1 MVFKL
6 KCPKCGSQACGMERD
21 PRAHGY
27 RGDVADLIFS
37 CRCGKQLFGQAAMVE
52 LERQKALYEAWV
64 AEHADE
70 FEAEEAKKREEH
82 DRDEQLKAAM
92 LRHAAL
98 QRKLGVD
105 RKRTR
110 QQEEAARWRQQVA
123 RAEPDVAAEEERAT
137 AQRAKAAE
145 IERKRVEKE
154 RQGAVERERLAQVE
168 REQRE
173 RERQAAIEREREAAA
188 EREKAAA
195 RKPAAKAK
203 AADKETAREAARRA
217 AREAEETAARAP
229 KAKKEAKKAP
239 EPEVEPEHEAEPD
252 TDSMERPADSNLCT
266 WPGCPNERRPGSMYC
281 SRECSNKNA
290 RHRHAKRRKDDEAA

>member
-1 MVFKL
+1 MAFKL

-37 CRCGKQLFGQAAMVE
+37 CRCGKQLFGQAALVE
-52 LERQKALYEAWV
+52 FERQKTIYEAWV
-64 AEHADE
+64 AEHAGE
-70 FEAEEAKKREEH
+70 FEAEDAKRREEQA
-82 DRDEQLKAAM
+82 RDEQLKAAM
-92 LRHAAL
+92 LRHAAQ
-98 QRKLGVD
+98 QRKLSVD
-105 RKRTR
+105 RARTR

-137 AQRAKAAE
+137 AQRAKAIEAE
-145 IERKRVEKE
+145 RRRVEKE
-154 RQGAVERERLAQVE
+154 RQAAVERERLVQVE

-188 EREKAAA
+188 ERERAAA
-195 RKPAAKAK
+195 RKPAAKSK
-203 AADKETAREAARRA
+203 AAEKESSRKAAK
-217 AREAEETAARAP
+217 EAEQRATAAA
-229 KAKKEAKKAP
+229 KAKKGSKKAP
-239 EPEVEPEHEAEPD
+239 EPEPEPKAPPEG
-252 TDSMERPADSNLCT
+252 SMERPADSNLCT
-266 WPGCPNERRPGSMYC
+266 WLGCTNERRPGSMYC